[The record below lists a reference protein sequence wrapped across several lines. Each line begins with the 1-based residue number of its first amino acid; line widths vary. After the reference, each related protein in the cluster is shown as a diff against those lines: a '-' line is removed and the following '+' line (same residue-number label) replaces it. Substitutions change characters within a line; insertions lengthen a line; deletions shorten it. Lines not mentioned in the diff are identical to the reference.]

1 MTCIV
6 GIKTHDDVLL
16 ASDSMSASSA
26 FKNVSTTPKLVRL
39 TIKQRGLA
47 DETLIVGFTTSWRM
61 GNLLRYVE
69 GLKHPAT
76 MDAEEWMV
84 TQFVPSVRTL
94 FKDGG
99 FLAKERDREE
109 GGTFLVGCCGKL
121 FCVQDDFSVLSPSE
135 GYDACGSGFFLAIG
149 SLHTTVAF
157 LTCLPKQGCGWRLR
171 PRRRTIRLAAAGYD
185 MAKTAAKFA
194 TSERLIAKARQLQ
207 GDALLIE
214 CRAKVKIA
222 DEWDA
227 AQAAG
232 QAAKGGRPKKNGAET
247 VSDQNGFTAEQAG
260 LTRQEIFEA
269 RKLRDAEAKA
279 PGIAERAMV
288 RGIGTRSA
296 SKEERGD
303 DFYQTPR
310 EAIHALLCVEQ
321 FSQGIWEPSCGHGAI
336 SKPMEDAGYDLTLS
350 DLVDRGCADAFGCM
364 QETIDFLATGADS
377 DEPFDCDIVTNP
389 PFGIVNEYIQHAL
402 LIHRP
407 RKMAMLLNLNAMC
420 GAENARRNFWMEQWP
435 PARIW
440 VFSRRLPMMHRDGW
454 DGPISGSQMN
464 TAWFVWQRE
473 LDAGSVDEPV
483 YGSQTLLKRLD
494 WKAFVDVAALGPEV
508 RG

>member
-1 MTCIV
+1 MNIALTSI
-6 GIKTHDDVLL
+6 D
-16 ASDSMSASSA
+16 ASDLPNIISRAMAL
-26 FKNVSTTPKLVRL
+26 F
-39 TIKQRGLA
+39 
-47 DETLIVGFTTSWRM
+47 
-61 GNLLRYVE
+61 
-69 GLKHPAT
+69 
-76 MDAEEWMV
+76 DAGDV
-84 TQFVPSVRTL
+84 IAAR
-94 FKDGG
+94 
-99 FLAKERDREE
+99 A
-109 GGTFLVGCCGKL
+109 
-121 FCVQDDFSVLSPSE
+121 
-135 GYDACGSGFFLAIG
+135 
-149 SLHTTVAF
+149 
-157 LTCLPKQGCGWRLR
+157 
-171 PRRRTIRLAAAGYD
+171 LAAVGYD

-227 AQAAG
+227 AQARG
-232 QAAKGGRPKKNGAET
+232 EAATGGRPKKGGKSGNSET
-247 VSDQNGFTAEQAG
+247 VMESNGFTAEQAG

-269 RKLRDAEAKA
+269 RRLRDAEKKT
-279 PGIAERAMV
+279 PGIAERAIAARLAQGFEPTRAVV
-288 RGIGTRSA
+288 RGKLGTQSA

-321 FSQGIWEPSCGHGAI
+321 FQQSVWEPSCGHGAI
-336 SKPMEDAGYDLTLS
+336 SKPMEDAGYDLTIS
-350 DLVDRGCADAFGCM
+350 DSVDRGCADAFGCM

-420 GAENARRNFWMEQWP
+420 GADNERRNFWMEQWP
-435 PARIW
+435 PARVW

-454 DGPISGSQMN
+454 DGPVSGSQMN
-464 TAWFVWQRE
+464 TAWFVWERA

-483 YGSQTLLKRLD
+483 YGTQTLLKRLD
-494 WKAFVDVAALGPEV
+494 WKAFDGVKALGPEV